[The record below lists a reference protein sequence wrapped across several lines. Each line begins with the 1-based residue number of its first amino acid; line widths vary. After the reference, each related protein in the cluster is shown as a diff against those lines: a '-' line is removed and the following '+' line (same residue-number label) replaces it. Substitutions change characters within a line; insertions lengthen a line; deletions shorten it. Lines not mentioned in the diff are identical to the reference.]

1 MIDEEAPP
9 AGDGEALLYDYL
21 KHLTALCLFSLG
33 GVAALADKV
42 HGRSLVSLVLALGA
56 IAMAAAISFVATG
69 MIVDARLAGKPSG
82 RSVNILR
89 HASPVLLSV
98 GIGMFIYLF
107 INTRPI

>member
-42 HGRSLVSLVLALGA
+42 HGRSAISLVIALGA
-56 IAMAAAISFVATG
+56 IGLAAASSFVATG
-69 MIVDARLAGKPSG
+69 AIVDARLGGKPSG
-82 RSVNILR
+82 RGVTVLR
-89 HASPVLLSV
+89 HASPVLLSI

-107 INTRPI
+107 LGTRAT